1 MAKPYIVYAS
11 RTINLSGH
19 VVVYADS
26 LEEAHDIQ
34 ADYLSEDF
42 VWDETDSVF
51 NVIEIT
57 ELDEATMLPAEDGE
71 SEYYG

>member
-26 LEEAHDIQ
+26 LEEANDIQ